1 VDKTVAVKY
10 LPVLKHNR
18 VITLVMINIT
28 IVVLMCVIKSAT
40 FFTVSNFSGIF
51 TSLAFDMLLS
61 VGMTLVLILGGVDL
75 SVGAVVAMSS
85 IISATIARTYP
96 VPVAIAGG
104 LVTGALI
111 GFINGFLISKA
122 KLAPFI
128 ATLGMQTFVRGICY
142 AKTAGYLISGLPP
155 SFLNISRSKL
165 FGVPVLVVISLS
177 IMFVTGFLLSRLKI
191 FRQMYLI
198 GTSLK
203 AAYISGIPADR
214 VKITGYM
221 ICGTLAGLTGV
232 LMASRYG
239 MGNAQYGGGFE
250 MRAIAAAVIGG
261 AVMAGGE
268 GNIFGT
274 ALGVFIVAVVNNA
287 FIMFNGSPEWQYAI
301 SGIMLVIALYID
313 TLRNKN
319 AIRKGLL

>member
-1 VDKTVAVKY
+1 VAVKHS
-10 LPVLKHNR
+10 LLKNNR

-28 IVVLMCVIKSAT
+28 IVVLMSTIKPVT

-61 VGMTLVLILGGVDL
+61 VGMTLVLMLGGVDL
-75 SVGAVVAMSS
+75 SIGAVVAMSS

-96 VPVAIAGG
+96 APIAVAAG
-104 LVTGALI
+104 LAMGALI
-111 GFINGFLISKA
+111 GFINGFLVSKA

-128 ATLGMQTFVRGICY
+128 ATLGIQTFVRGVCY
-142 AKTAGYLISGLPP
+142 VKTAGYLISGLPP
-155 SFLNISRSKL
+155 SFLNISRGKL
-165 FGVPVLVVISLS
+165 FGIPILVIISLS
-177 IMFVTGFLLSRLKI
+177 IMFVMGFLLSRLKV
-191 FRQMYLI
+191 FRQMYLT
-198 GTSLK
+198 GTSFK

-214 VKITGYM
+214 VKITGYI
-221 ICGTLAGLTGV
+221 ICSTLAGLTGV

-274 ALGVFIVAVVNNA
+274 ALGVFIVAVVNNV

-313 TLRNKN
+313 TLRSKR
-319 AIRKGLL
+319 AMQKGLL

>member
-1 VDKTVAVKY
+1 MGRGLVK
-10 LPVLKHNR
+10 HGR
-18 VITLVMINIT
+18 VVTLVMINIA
-28 IVVLMCVIKSAT
+28 IVVMMSILKPAT
-40 FFTVSNFSGIF
+40 FFTPSNFSGIF

-61 VGMTLVLILGGVDL
+61 VGMTLVLMLGGVDL
-75 SVGAVVAMSS
+75 SVGAVVAFCS
-85 IISATIARTYP
+85 IVSATLVRDYP
-96 VPVAIAGG
+96 VVIAVSGG
-104 LVTGALI
+104 LGVGALI
-111 GFINGFLISKA
+111 GFINGFLVAKA

-128 ATLGMQTFVRGICY
+128 ATLGMQTLVRGICY
-142 AKTAGYLISGLPP
+142 AKTAGYLISGLPEP
-155 SFLNISRSKL
+155 FLNISRSK
-165 FGVPVLVVISLS
+165 FMNVPVLVIIALI
-177 IMFVTGFLLSRLKI
+177 IMFVVGFLLSQLKI

-198 GTSLK
+198 GTSFK
-203 AAYISGIPADR
+203 AAFISGIPADR
-214 VKITGYM
+214 VKIIGYI

-239 MGNAQYGGGFE
+239 MGNAQYGSGFE

-313 TLRNKN
+313 MLRNRQL
-319 AIRKGLL
+319 IRKGLM